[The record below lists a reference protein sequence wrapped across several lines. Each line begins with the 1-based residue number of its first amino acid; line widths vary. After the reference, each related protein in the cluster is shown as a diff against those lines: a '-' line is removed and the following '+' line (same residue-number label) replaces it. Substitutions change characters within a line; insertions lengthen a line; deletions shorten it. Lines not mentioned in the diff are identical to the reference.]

1 MKQTLQINV
10 LDAVIAYWYVK
21 PNYRKGDGG
30 FPKIQFDKVSALSVK
45 NVFLVCEQ
53 PIFAH

>member
-30 FPKIQFDKVSALSVK
+30 FPKIQFDKGGVHFLSKCV
-45 NVFLVCEQ
+45 LVCE
-53 PIFAH
+53 